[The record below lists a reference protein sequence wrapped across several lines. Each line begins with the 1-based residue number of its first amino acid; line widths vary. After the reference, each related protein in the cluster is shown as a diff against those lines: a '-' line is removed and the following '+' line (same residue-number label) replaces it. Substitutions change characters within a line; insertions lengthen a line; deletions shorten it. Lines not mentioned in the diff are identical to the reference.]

1 MYFTGSADRESVEA
15 DRAPSSTV
23 LLEGFMLE
31 KYVVTVSWKSLAFRL
46 LSLLALHGLV
56 EDFNAE
62 QKAVQVP
69 PDLTCVVVRWPYWG
83 PESEQHQVTYEF
95 DDGAADAVLDWM
107 TISTD
112 GLLARLLQSF
122 EDNEFAK
129 YLLAVPN
136 GSRDIADSYEG
147 ATYDFLL
154 ANAGLE
160 WRGIINEDWP
170 ALQYS

>member
-1 MYFTGSADRESVEA
+1 METECAS
-15 DRAPSSTV
+15 SSTV
-23 LLEGFMLE
+23 LSEGFILE
-31 KYVVTVSWKSLAFRL
+31 KHVVTVSWKSLAFQL
-46 LSLLALHGLV
+46 LSLLASHGLV

-62 QKAVQVP
+62 QKAVQVS
-69 PDLTCVVVRWPYWG
+69 PDLTSVVVRWPYWE
-83 PESEQHQVTYEF
+83 PESKQYQVIYEF
-95 DDGAADAVLDWM
+95 ADGAADAVLDWM

-112 GLLARLLQSF
+112 GLLAHLLQSF

-129 YLLAVPN
+129 CLLAVPN
-136 GSRDIADSYEG
+136 GSRNIPDSHEG

-170 ALQYS
+170 ALQHS